1 MSDSESI
8 VNTFNLFVD
17 TSRGHTADSQG
28 DNFHLNLGHAGF
40 VCDAGQYLRLN
51 LNNFSMYKTFTDI
64 NDSNNKFSVRV
75 GSTSAIGHLTNR
87 NNTTL
92 NALAKDFA
100 NKFATAFKVAAAL
113 PSSVTVTP
121 SNITPSAT
129 DSIGGDSNHVISFL
143 LTTSAA
149 HNISSALCQFFSSD
163 SDSFEILG
171 GNRIEDLTDTTTSS
185 ITITIPNNTSVQ
197 VTCLYPAQRQTVPY
211 IYLKAS
217 GLPNTSV
224 ETIGLSHPTDT
235 HRTDTTDSDILA
247 KIPCDAEYITYD
259 AQSGR
264 EYFMNVQQ
272 KVVSN
277 LRLRLTDRH
286 NRPLGR
292 ANNSSSKTASG
303 SGTEQSTLGNLNFSA
318 VIRVDVIQRRH
329 IKELETKPTI
339 NNTDARFDKV
349 LSHPK
354 FGRNAYGSGPGR

>member
-8 VNTFNLFVD
+8 VNTYNIFVD

-28 DNFHLNLGHAGF
+28 DNFHLNLGHAGI

-75 GSTSAIGHLTNR
+75 GTTSTVGSLTKR

-92 NALAKDFA
+92 NALATDFA
-100 NKFATAFKVAAAL
+100 TQFASAFKTSAAL
-113 PSSVTVTP
+113 GGSVTVTP
-121 SNITPSAT
+121 SDITPNST
-129 DSIGGDSNHVISFL
+129 STIGGDSNHVISFK
-143 LTTSAA
+143 LTTSTA
-149 HNISSALCQFFSSD
+149 HGASSALCQFFSSD
-163 SDSFEILG
+163 GDSFEILG
-171 GNRIEDLTDTTTSS
+171 GNRIEDTANTTTSS
-185 ITITIPNNTSVQ
+185 ISITFPSTTTVQ
-197 VTCLYPAQRQTVPY
+197 VTCLYPAQRQSISY

-217 GLPNTSV
+217 GLPNTSI

-247 KIPCDAEYITYD
+247 KIPCDTEYITYD

-264 EYFMNVQQ
+264 EYFMNVRQ

-292 ANNSSSKTASG
+292 GINSSSKTASG
-303 SGTEQSTLGNLNFSA
+303 SGTEQSTLGNLSFSA
-318 VIRVDVIQRRH
+318 VIRVDVIQQRH

-339 NNTDARFDKV
+339 NNTAERFDKV
-349 LSHPK
+349 LSQPK